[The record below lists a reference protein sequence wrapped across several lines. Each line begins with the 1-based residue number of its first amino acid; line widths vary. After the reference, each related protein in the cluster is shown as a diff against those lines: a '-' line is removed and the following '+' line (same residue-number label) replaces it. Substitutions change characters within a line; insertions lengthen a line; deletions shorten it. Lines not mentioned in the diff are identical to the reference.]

1 MKRNQSLSMLLMLTA
16 SAGLAI
22 AEPEKKQ
29 STDNDLLRGPSVTET
44 NAPRIDKED
53 RPEIDVEA
61 ELKEHPMELREIT
74 MALRILES
82 DRSPVSLGLTQEQR
96 DEIKEIT
103 QQYRE
108 DIQAFQEANQA
119 EIRKLRDEMNKE
131 TKEMRE
137 RRQQERDA
145 KDALSDEPM
154 NDKGD
159 QPREKPQEG
168 KAAQKL
174 RAFMASAPAA
184 KTAMSKFKST
194 LTEEQY
200 ELVQKHVVVARH
212 RAEDRQANRGA
223 DQERPG
229 NRRGMDSRDARPER
243 KSRES
248 DKRNGPA
255 ED

>member
-1 MKRNQSLSMLLMLTA
+1 MKRNQTLSMLLMLTA

-29 STDNDLLRGPSVTET
+29 TSDNDLLRGPSVTET

-61 ELKEHPMELREIT
+61 ELKERPMELREVT
-74 MALRILES
+74 MALRNLES
-82 DRSPVSLGLTQEQR
+82 DRTPVSLGLTQEQR
-96 DEIKEIT
+96 DEIKKIT

-108 DIQAFQEANQA
+108 DIQAFQEANQP
-119 EIRKLRDEMNKE
+119 EIRRLRDEMNKE
-131 TKEMRE
+131 AKEMRE
-137 RRQQERDA
+137 RRQKDRDA
-145 KDALSDEPM
+145 EDAMSE
-154 NDKGD
+154 KGD
-159 QPREKPQEG
+159 KPREKPQEG

-174 RAFMASAPAA
+174 RAFMASAPAV
-184 KTAMSKFKST
+184 KVAMTSIKDVLS
-194 LTEEQY
+194 EEQY

-212 RAEDRQANRGA
+212 RAQDRQAERGA
-223 DQERPG
+223 DRERP
-229 NRRGMDSRDARPER
+229 NRRGMDATDARPER

-248 DKRNGPA
+248 GKRNGPA

>member
-16 SAGLAI
+16 AAGLAI
-22 AEPEKKQ
+22 AEPEMKQ
-29 STDNDLLRGPSVTET
+29 TTDNDLLRGPIVTET
-44 NAPRIDKED
+44 NSPRTDKED

-61 ELKEHPMELREIT
+61 ELMEHPMELREVT
-74 MALRILES
+74 MALRLLES
-82 DRSPVSLGLTQEQR
+82 DRTPESLGLTQEQR
-96 DEIKEIT
+96 DEIKKIT

-108 DIQAFQEANQA
+108 DIQAFQEANRA

-131 TKEMRE
+131 AKEMRE
-137 RRQQERDA
+137 RRQKERDA
-145 KDALSDEPM
+145 EDAMS
-154 NDKGD
+154 DKGD
-159 QPREKPQEG
+159 KGDKPREKPQEG

-174 RAFMASAPAA
+174 RVFMASAPAV
-184 KTAMSKFKST
+184 KTAMGKFKST
-194 LTEEQY
+194 LSEEQY
-200 ELVQKHVVVARH
+200 ELVKKHVVVARH
-212 RAEDRQANRGA
+212 RAQDRQANRGA

-248 DKRNGPA
+248 EKRNGPA

>member
-44 NAPRIDKED
+44 NSPRIDKED

-74 MALRILES
+74 MALRNLES
-82 DRSPVSLGLTQEQR
+82 DRTPVSLGLTPEQR

-131 TKEMRE
+131 AKEMRE
-137 RRQQERDA
+137 RRQKERDA
-145 KDALSDEPM
+145 EDAMSDQG
-154 NDKGD
+154 DK
-159 QPREKPQEG
+159 PREKPQEG

-174 RAFMASAPAA
+174 RAFMASAPAV
-184 KTAMSKFKST
+184 KVAMTSIKDVLS
-194 LTEEQY
+194 EEQY

-212 RAEDRQANRGA
+212 RAEDRQAEHGA
-223 DQERPG
+223 GRERP
-229 NRRGMDSRDARPER
+229 NRRGMDATDARPER